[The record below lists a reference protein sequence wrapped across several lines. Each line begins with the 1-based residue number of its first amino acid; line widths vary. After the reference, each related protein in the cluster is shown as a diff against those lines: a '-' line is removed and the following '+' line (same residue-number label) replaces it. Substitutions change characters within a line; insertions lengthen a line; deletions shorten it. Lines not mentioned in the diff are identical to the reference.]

1 MSETTSMRPN
11 RARLGVLR
19 VAGLLVLMVSLVLPA
34 TRAADALNIRQR
46 IDHYQEFD
54 QLSAQVS
61 QVTIN
66 AAGTWVEVVRGE
78 NPLDA
83 GVVWVQRACV
93 LPSSVVPWSGVSTAD
108 ESEGEPPNDG
118 HLLVFA
124 SSITGWEQAL
134 RRCETWVHVYVDPR
148 MAVRVWDGSQVHEV
162 DTDLARWTLS
172 PDGALVE
179 HLLLGNPGG

>member
-1 MSETTSMRPN
+1 MSETTSVCPSRV
-11 RARLGVLR
+11 RLAVLR
-19 VAGLLVLMVSLVLPA
+19 AIGLLVLMLSLVLPA
-34 TRAADALNIRQR
+34 TRVADALNVRQR
-46 IDHYQEFD
+46 IDHYQQFD

-78 NPLDA
+78 NPS
-83 GVVWVQRACV
+83 GGGSVWVQRACV

-108 ESEGEPPNDG
+108 ESGDRPPDDG

-124 SSITGWEQAL
+124 SSITGWEQEL